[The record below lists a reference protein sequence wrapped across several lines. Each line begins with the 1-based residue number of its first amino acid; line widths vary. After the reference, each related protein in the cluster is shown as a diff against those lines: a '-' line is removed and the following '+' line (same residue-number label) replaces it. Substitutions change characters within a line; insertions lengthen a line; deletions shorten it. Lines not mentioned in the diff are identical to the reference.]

1 MHAGMGV
8 GIGVLGELQGFCVEG
23 CRADGM
29 IMIVVMAMRTMRT
42 MMAVTAMRTV
52 TAMMA
57 MIMRAAVLPGAPD
70 HPKRNRQNNEAGGDL
85 QIGLG

>member
-1 MHAGMGV
+1 MGV

-52 TAMMA
+52 TAM
-57 MIMRAAVLPGAPD
+57 IMRAAVLPGAPD
-70 HPKRNRQNNEAGGDL
+70 HPKRNG
-85 QIGLG
+85 